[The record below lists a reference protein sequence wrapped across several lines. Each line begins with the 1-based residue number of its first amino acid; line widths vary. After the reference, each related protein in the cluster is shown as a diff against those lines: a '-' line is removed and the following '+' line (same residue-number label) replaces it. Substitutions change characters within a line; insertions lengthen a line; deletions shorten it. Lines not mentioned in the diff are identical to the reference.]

1 MCEILR
7 FTLDGEKVDTLL
19 DFGLT
24 VKEVARELGIP
35 ESTVRKY
42 AETEYEVST
51 EEWFSEE

>member
-24 VKEVARELGIP
+24 VKEVARELGLP
-35 ESTVRKY
+35 ESAVREY
-42 AETEYEVST
+42 AEVDYEVST
-51 EEWFSEE
+51 DEWFSED

>member
-35 ESTVRKY
+35 ESTVREY
-42 AETEYEVST
+42 AETDYEVST
-51 EEWFSEE
+51 EEWFSED